1 MEFLVAAGSLLWIA
15 LIFLPWQPW
24 RTRER
29 LELKVEPGGGPNL
42 SDVTVLIPARNEA
55 AGIVR
60 TLSALDKQ
68 GFGLQVILV
77 DDQSTDETVPLAK
90 ATMTS
95 GLQVIKG
102 GPLPP
107 DWTGKLWAL
116 EQGWRQTKTEHVLL
130 LDADIELD
138 PPMVGQLK
146 QKLINEQLDFVSIM
160 ARLRM
165 KSFWEKLLA
174 PAFIYF
180 FKVLY
185 PFSIGN
191 NPKSRFG
198 VAAGGCIFVRSS
210 ALRKAGAFSSVRNA
224 LIDDC
229 SLAASIKKSGGR
241 AWTGLSH
248 SVRSHRPYPYF
259 SSFREMVERTAFTQL
274 RYSLWLLLATTFLML
289 LAFYL
294 PWAGLF
300 SSSILIRS
308 FAWAGICSMLA
319 SYLPTLRY
327 YRRSMLWAAMLPL
340 VGSAYLFM
348 TWSSALRYWRGKRSE
363 WKGRLY
369 ARIP

>member
-24 RTRER
+24 RTREH
-29 LELKVEPGGGPNL
+29 LELKVEPGGGPDL

-102 GPLPP
+102 EPLPP

-146 QKLINEQLDFVSIM
+146 QKLINEQLGFV
-160 ARLRM
+160 
-165 KSFWEKLLA
+165 
-174 PAFIYF
+174 
-180 FKVLY
+180 
-185 PFSIGN
+185 
-191 NPKSRFG
+191 
-198 VAAGGCIFVRSS
+198 
-210 ALRKAGAFSSVRNA
+210 
-224 LIDDC
+224 
-229 SLAASIKKSGGR
+229 
-241 AWTGLSH
+241 
-248 SVRSHRPYPYF
+248 
-259 SSFREMVERTAFTQL
+259 
-274 RYSLWLLLATTFLML
+274 
-289 LAFYL
+289 
-294 PWAGLF
+294 
-300 SSSILIRS
+300 
-308 FAWAGICSMLA
+308 
-319 SYLPTLRY
+319 
-327 YRRSMLWAAMLPL
+327 
-340 VGSAYLFM
+340 
-348 TWSSALRYWRGKRSE
+348 
-363 WKGRLY
+363 
-369 ARIP
+369 